1 MRFAFSPLPKK
12 LLQAKLFREPYLRE
26 RGRQGKGKGLRP
38 LHPLILPPPF
48 SLKDLKGEVPKP
60 LGEAVGVKIW

>member
-26 RGRQGKGKGLRP
+26 SGRQEKKKSAAFTA
-38 LHPLILPPPF
+38 PF
-48 SLKDLKGEVPKP
+48 HNF
-60 LGEAVGVKIW
+60 